1 MTPEQA
7 QYFLLMLRMGE
18 YDEYDAFLDRLLVE
32 QDPLSPLVLELAFCM
47 SDRRE
52 TISVL
57 HNFLLDHPAEE
68 TQLMESQLA
77 YVRKKYSEKAMTAL
91 QAADYLSGL
100 IVANDWNEPWFDLW
114 QYCDVCELYEDGFIS
129 QTVFE
134 QCFEAALLRGEHL
147 DCWALQEE
155 ENKQKSL
162 LDKLRGALKS
172 TRRGDH

>member
-1 MTPEQA
+1 MTSEQA

-57 HNFLLDHPAEE
+57 HNFLLDHPADE

-77 YVRKKYSEKAMTAL
+77 YVRKKYSEKAMTAV
-91 QAADYLSGL
+91 QAADYLYGL
-100 IVANDWNEPWFDLW
+100 IVANGWNEPWFDLW
-114 QYCDVCELYEDGFIS
+114 QYCDVCELYEDVFIS

-162 LDKLRGALKS
+162 LDKLRDLIHK
-172 TRRGDH
+172 